1 MARSAIDAMI
11 YNRRLS
17 RRVTPTIGRRWFA
30 MVDSETTE
38 IRARCHSEAA
48 ESVDL
53 DCSARISIYLID
65 ENGVYRPNVCVVSE
79 SAGPDVSDAIVGRVG
94 LGEWQERTST

>member
-1 MARSAIDAMI
+1 MI

-30 MVDSETTE
+30 TVDSETTE
-38 IRARCHSEAA
+38 IRPRRHSEAA

-53 DCSARISIYLID
+53 DRSARISIYLID
-65 ENGVYRPNVCVVSE
+65 ENGVHRPTVCVVSE
-79 SAGPDVSDAIVGRVG
+79 FAGPDVSDGIVGRVG
-94 LGEWQERTST
+94 FGERPERTSA